1 MSFRIKKVVAREIL
15 DSRGNPTVECDVLLQ
30 GGVVG
35 RAAVPSGA
43 STGKHEAHELRDG
56 GRRFHGLGVLTA
68 VSNVNSIIS
77 KKITGMD
84 CRKQVQ
90 LDEFLARLDGSRD
103 KSLLGANAI
112 LAVSLA
118 SSRAAAVA
126 SGQPLYRYLCGSVIK
141 ASSEFPGKYS
151 VKKAACIM
159 PVPFCNVINGGK
171 HAGSSLKIQEFMLAP
186 TGLSSFREA
195 ITAVSEIYHSLKALL
210 QRKFGKA
217 SVNVGDEGGFAPP
230 LSTAEEAL
238 SILETAVASSGYSGS
253 VFFAVDAAASEFY
266 NSRERMYEVAPGKL
280 LAAADMVDYYVKLAR
295 DFPVVSIEDPFE
307 QESFS
312 SFAELA
318 KKLAMSGV
326 QVVGDDL
333 LVTSTGRIREAVRMG
348 SCNCLLLKVNQ
359 IGTLSESIAAAK
371 LALGE
376 GWRVMVSHRSGE
388 TEDSFIADLAVAL
401 GCGQIKAGAP
411 ARGERTAKYN
421 RLIRIE
427 EELGGKC
434 RYGF

>member
-1 MSFRIKKVVAREIL
+1 
-15 DSRGNPTVECDVLLQ
+15 
-30 GGVVG
+30 
-35 RAAVPSGA
+35 
-43 STGKHEAHELRDG
+43 
-56 GRRFHGLGVLTA
+56 
-68 VSNVNSIIS
+68 
-77 KKITGMD
+77 
-84 CRKQVQ
+84 
-90 LDEFLARLDGSRD
+90 
-103 KSLLGANAI
+103 
-112 LAVSLA
+112 
-118 SSRAAAVA
+118 
-126 SGQPLYRYLCGSVIK
+126 
-141 ASSEFPGKYS
+141 
-151 VKKAACIM
+151 
-159 PVPFCNVINGGK
+159 
-171 HAGSSLKIQEFMLAP
+171 
-186 TGLSSFREA
+186 
-195 ITAVSEIYHSLKALL
+195 
-210 QRKFGKA
+210 
-217 SVNVGDEGGFAPP
+217 
-230 LSTAEEAL
+230 
-238 SILETAVASSGYSGS
+238 
-253 VFFAVDAAASEFY
+253 
-266 NSRERMYEVAPGKL
+266 MYEVAPGKL